1 MKTINRYS
9 GKWALVVFALL
20 SIFFLVNS
28 CSKSSSNEPVV
39 TPPASNTVTIQSM
52 AFSPSTITITAG
64 STVKWTNNDAIA
76 HTVTSNTGAF
86 DSGNM
91 AAGATYSYT
100 FSTAGTYNYHCTYHS
115 GMTGTVMVNAA
126 STSTGY

>member
-1 MKTINRYS
+1 
-9 GKWALVVFALL
+9 
-20 SIFFLVNS
+20 
-28 CSKSSSNEPVV
+28 
-39 TPPASNTVTIQSM
+39 
-52 AFSPSTITITAG
+52 
-64 STVKWTNNDAIA
+64 VKWTNNDAIA

>member
-1 MKTINRYS
+1 MKTINRHL
-9 GKWALVVFALL
+9 GKRALVVFALSL
-20 SIFFLVNS
+20 ILALVNS

-64 STVKWTNNDAIA
+64 ATVKWTNNDAIA

-126 STSTGY
+126 STSGGY

>member
-1 MKTINRYS
+1 MKPINRYS

-20 SIFFLVNS
+20 LILLLVNS